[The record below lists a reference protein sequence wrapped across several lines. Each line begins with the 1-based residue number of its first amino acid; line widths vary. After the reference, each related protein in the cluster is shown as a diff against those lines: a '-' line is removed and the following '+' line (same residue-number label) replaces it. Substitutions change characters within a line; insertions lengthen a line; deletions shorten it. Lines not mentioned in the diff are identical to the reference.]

1 MRYQFDI
8 LRQSRK
14 NLIAL
19 LAPFTLEQLNQ
30 IPSGFNN
37 NLIWNFGHVIV
48 SQQIL
53 CYKLSDLQP
62 IVSEKIIEKYKKGSV
77 PSDPVSQDELE
88 ELQSLA
94 KESVD
99 ILERDYQQEIFK
111 DYNEYQSHFGVV
123 ISSIEDAII
132 FSIAH
137 EGLHMGYIMAM
148 RKLIQ

>member
-53 CYKLSDLQP
+53 CYKLSGLQP

>member
-19 LAPFTLEQLNQ
+19 LEPYTLEQLNE

-37 NLIWNFGHVIV
+37 NLIWNFGHVLV
-48 SQQIL
+48 SQQLL
-53 CYKLSDLQP
+53 CYGLSGLQP
-62 IVSEKIIEKYKKGSV
+62 IAPERVIEKFRKGTE
-77 PSDPVSQDELE
+77 PDNPVSHDEYE
-88 ELQSLA
+88 ELKILA
-94 KESVD
+94 GETIDS
-99 ILERDYQQEIFK
+99 LERDYQQGLFK
-111 DYNEYQSHFGVV
+111 EYSAYQSHFGVV
-123 ISSIEDAII
+123 IGSIEDAIV
-132 FSIAH
+132 FNTAH